1 MKKQNYCELEEIGE
15 FLKNNGK
22 QHTTITKGANYK

>member
-15 FLKNNGK
+15 FFKNNGK
-22 QHTTITKGANYK
+22 HHKTITKGTNYK